1 MPELPLVIVSE
12 FEPPITSQPPASGD
26 AEWIRYHVKRGW
38 RENRALV
45 RAKLGGRRIRIA
57 AVILEPRT
65 PHWPM
70 RLAGFTLAPLYFLAF
85 NENGE
90 HFMLRPRC
98 VPTMLRH
105 AAWRTRNFFRSQF
118 KTGGWMRKQ
127 IERVRHPAKIR
138 QPVYYRLALMRG
150 RLARARVER
159 WGEVSSTQR
168 PEGISVVIPSRN
180 GMALLEQCLPRITP
194 VSRSGPASQSG
205 DAIEIIVVDNGSTAD
220 DTMDAVG
227 DGRRQDRLPHA
238 FPQVIVEYN
247 REPLS
252 FARAVNRG
260 IAKARYSHV
269 CVLNNDMLAEPGFL
283 RELRLAFDRVP
294 DLFAATAQIFFPEG
308 QRREETGKTVM
319 PADRGITDF
328 PLRCDEPVV
337 SDPGASDAGASDDG
351 ASHAGSEDLSYVL
364 YGSGGCTLYDARK
377 LEALGGFDEVYEP
390 AYVED
395 LDLGVRAWQRGWPS
409 VYCAGAR
416 VLHLHRATTSRYFT
430 PKELHRALEHNYLR
444 FLARAI
450 GDEARFHRMWRENI
464 VRLNL
469 LKDVDALA
477 FASRLRPSFLKPLPR
492 RKRSLVA
499 ARAEVVAARAEGADF
514 WDLTNGDVA
523 VFPGKPVSN
532 KPRVLIASPYLPFPL
547 AHGAAVRIYNL
558 MRRAAREFD
567 LVLIACV
574 EQAGPVPREL
584 LDICIEVVTVKRRG
598 SHALPSTTRPDTVE
612 EFDLPAFHAAL
623 LQTIAKWQPGIV
635 QLEFTQMAAYAE
647 DCGRVPTILVEHD
660 ITYDL
665 YAQIL
670 AQGEDWET
678 RREYDRWVNFEREA
692 WTRVNRVVVMSGRDR
707 LAVDSEKDASA
718 APGSV
723 VIANGVDL
731 ERFQPASLTNEPVE
745 REARRLL
752 FIGSFAH
759 RPNVLAMEFFLRE
772 VFPLLENVT
781 LHVIAGRRHEAF
793 WDLRHAGVEVEGFV
807 SDVRPAYARA
817 TLVIAPLV
825 ASAGTNIKIME
836 AMAMGKAIVSTSA
849 GIHGLDLERGK
860 DVIVADSAAEM
871 AVAITRLLDR
881 PEERRALETHARET
895 AERVYGW
902 DAIAEKQV
910 ELYRSLLREESR

>member
-1 MPELPLVIVSE
+1 MHDASMSQPVKVLFASGSPAAIALALERLKAIMPELPLVIVSE
-12 FEPPITSQPPASGD
+12 FEPPEGSNG
-26 AEWIRYHVKRGW
+26 EWIRYHVKRGW

-45 RAKLGGRRIRIA
+45 RAKLGARRIRIA

-70 RLAGFTLAPLYFLAF
+70 RMAGFTLAPLYFLAF
-85 NENGE
+85 NEHGE
-90 HFMLRPRC
+90 HFMLRPRS
-98 VPTMLRH
+98 VPSMLRH

-127 IERVRHPAKIR
+127 MERMRHPAKIR

-150 RLARARVER
+150 RLARARTESVT
-159 WGEVSSTQR
+159 EVSQEHR

-180 GMALLEQCLPRITP
+180 GFALLEQCLPRI
-194 VSRSGPASQSG
+194 SDAS
-205 DAIEIIVVDNGSTAD
+205 EIIVVDNGSTHETTTD
-220 DTMDAVG
+220 DRTDALG
-227 DGRRQDRLPHA
+227 NGRRQDRLPHA
-238 FPQVIVEYN
+238 FPQVIIEHN
-247 REPLS
+247 SEPLS

-294 DLFAATAQIFFPEG
+294 DLFAATAQIFFPAG

-337 SDPGASDAGASDDG
+337 SDDG
-351 ASHAGSEDLSYVL
+351 DEDLSYVL

-395 LDLGVRAWQRGWPS
+395 LDLGVRGWQRGWPS

-416 VLHLHRATTSRYFT
+416 VLHLHRATTSRYFS
-430 PKELHRALEHNYLR
+430 PEELHRALEHNYLR

-450 GDEARFHRMWRENI
+450 GDRARFHRMWRENI

-477 FASRLRPSFLKPLPR
+477 FASRLRPEFIEDSR
-492 RKRSLVA
+492 
-499 ARAEVVAARAEGADF
+499 ADF
-514 WDLTNGDVA
+514 WDLANSDVA

-532 KPRVLIASPYLPFPL
+532 KPVVLIASPYLPFPL

-558 MRRAAREFD
+558 MRRAARDFD

-584 LDICIEVVTVKRRG
+584 RDICIEVVTVRRRG

-623 LQTIAKWQPGIV
+623 RQTIAKWKPGVV
-635 QLEFTQMAAYAE
+635 QLEFTQMAVYAA
-647 DCGRVPTILVEHD
+647 DCAAAGGRARTILVEHD

-678 RREYDRWVNFEREA
+678 RREYDRWVAFEREA
-692 WTRVNRVVVMSGRDR
+692 WKRVDRVVVMS
-707 LAVDSEKDASA
+707 EKDASI
-718 APGSV
+718 APESV

-731 ERFQPASLTNEPVE
+731 ERFQPALTTKP
-745 REARRLL
+745 REQDPRRLL

-759 RPNVLAMEFFLRE
+759 RPNLLAMEFFLRE
-772 VFPLLENVT
+772 VFPRLENVT
-781 LHVIAGRRHEAF
+781 VHVIAGRRHEAF
-793 WDLRHAGVEVEGFV
+793 WDLRHAGVEVDGFV
-807 SDVRPAYARA
+807 SDVRPAYVRA
-817 TLVIAPLV
+817 ALVIAPLV

-836 AMAMGKAIVSTSA
+836 AMAMGKAIVSTEA

-860 DVIVADSAAEM
+860 DVIVTDSAEEM
-871 AVAITRLLDR
+871 AGAIARLLDH
-881 PEERRALETHARET
+881 PEERRAMELHARET
-895 AERVYGW
+895 AERLYGW
-902 DAIAEKQV
+902 DAIAEKQA
-910 ELYRSLLREESR
+910 ELYRLLLRDASR